1 MMEQKAMIEIN
12 TQQKYRVLDIRHLPR
27 GRREF
32 RQREALLSL
41 SPGCSFVLT
50 CNELPESL
58 IRYLE
63 IKAKDRF
70 QWTMLQSGPDLW
82 RILITRKLY
91 REQYEDWR

>member
-1 MMEQKAMIEIN
+1 MIETN
-12 TQQKYRVLDIRHLPR
+12 TQQEYRILDIRHLPR
-27 GRREF
+27 GRRKF
-32 RQREALLSL
+32 RQMEALLSL

-63 IKAKDRF
+63 TKAKDRF
-70 QWTMLQSGPDLW
+70 QWTMLQAGPDLW

-91 REQYEDWR
+91 REQNDWR

>member
-1 MMEQKAMIEIN
+1 MIETIKQDN
-12 TQQKYRVLDIRHLPR
+12 HRVLDIRHLPR
-27 GRREF
+27 GRREL

-41 SPGCSFVLT
+41 SPGCSFILK

-63 IKAKDRF
+63 SKTKDRF
-70 QWTMLQSGPDLW
+70 HWTMLQAGPDLW

-91 REQYEDWR
+91 RER